1 MSLNLNKSI
10 IIIISV
16 IFIVLVMP
24 SNVFGLSERQV
35 TTRNLAMF
43 ASLAYADLENI
54 KGYNEQIVIDT
65 NENDKLIQNFRF
77 NRIDKIDENELTFK
91 ETKMVTDAE
100 LSSIKSSTTL
110 LGIPLSDEEEDTYSY
125 LFYGLASTNEVTD
138 WEIVN
143 YTKFRTTVIKG
154 TAEFTAMTFKKGN
167 DIVISYRGTDFDDI
181 GDWTQDI
188 MYGLIGYAGQ
198 ENLAQDYAKIVAK
211 HYIEENENIN
221 IYVTGHSLGGYLAQ
235 IGGAALV
242 EENYIDNLKEI
253 GYFNGMGLHFFSNIV
268 SNLKVQ
274 NTKLQKYNISN
285 SEYKQITDRESVLNR
300 TQDKAKKALIYFK
313 NRGGKL
319 VSYHINGDIVSSLGT
334 HIGEERGFDAYNV
347 CINHHSG
354 NKLLKDCITENGF
367 KLIQKFLN
375 KDISGYVDK
384 YRPVWMLKY
393 VWITHETDSFFG
405 VLPHEDGTLPSRIEA
420 EFNSPSTIK
429 YRKTANATLTIKA
442 VGGKLENDVITRN
455 NFIVSNNERLQIVSV
470 SKPKISKTSYG
481 YEYKYTLVL
490 KGKIVI
496 GNSTITLK
504 PNILKVKLNNQN
516 EFVKNNI
523 LVSENIRTKLR

>member
-1 MSLNLNKSI
+1 MILNLKKSMI
-10 IIIISV
+10 IIICV
-16 IFIVLVMP
+16 IFIIIFT
-24 SNVFGLSERQV
+24 SGNVFGFSENKV

-54 KGYNEQIVIDT
+54 QGYSDKIVIDT

-91 ETKMVTDAE
+91 GTKMVTDAE

-125 LFYGLASTNEVTD
+125 LFYGLASTNEVAD
-138 WEIVN
+138 WKIVN

-154 TAEFTAMTFKKGN
+154 TAEFTAMTFKRGN

-211 HYIEENENIN
+211 HYIEKNENIN

-235 IGGAALV
+235 IGGAALL
-242 EENYIDNLKEI
+242 EEYADNVKEI
-253 GYFNGMGLHFFSNIV
+253 GYFNGMGLYFFSNIID
-268 SNLKVQ
+268 NI
-274 NTKLQKYNISN
+274 KLDKLNIDDCKYKEIIDNN
-285 SEYKQITDRESVLNR
+285 SILNR
-300 TQDKAKKALIYFK
+300 TQINAEKALTTWK
-313 NRGGKL
+313 NNGGQL
-319 VSYHINGDIVSSLGT
+319 VSYNINGDIISSLGT
-334 HIGEERGFDAYNV
+334 HIGEEKGFDAYNV

-354 NKLLKDCITENGF
+354 NKLVKDCITENGF
-367 KLIQKFLN
+367 KLIQKILN
-375 KDISGYVDK
+375 KDISVYVEK
-384 YRPVWMLKY
+384 YRPEWMLKY

-405 VLPHEDGTLPSRIEA
+405 VLPYENGDLPARIET
-420 EFNSPSTIK
+420 EIDVPSTIK
-429 YRKTANATLTIKA
+429 YKKTANATLTIKTI
-442 VGGKLENDVITRN
+442 GGALENNAITKN
-455 NFIVSNNERLQIVSV
+455 SFIISNNARLQIISV

-490 KGKIVI
+490 KGKFLI
-496 GNSTITLK
+496 GNSTITLR
-504 PNILKVKLNNQN
+504 PNTLKMKIEN
-516 EFVKNNI
+516 ENKFVKNNI
-523 LVSENIRTKLR
+523 LISENIRTKFR